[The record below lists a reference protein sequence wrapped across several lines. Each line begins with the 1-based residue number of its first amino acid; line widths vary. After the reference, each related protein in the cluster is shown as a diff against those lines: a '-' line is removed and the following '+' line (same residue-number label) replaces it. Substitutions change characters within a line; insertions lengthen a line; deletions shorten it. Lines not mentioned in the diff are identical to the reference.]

1 MKKLLYIPILL
12 TFILIIACGQNSA
25 EKKLNGNWYETENE
39 KISWEFYPDS
49 LVFID
54 EDNANVEWK
63 ATDSKIEFTYQT
75 FIWDSLG
82 KQVDTEDD
90 ILIDYKL
97 SENQDTL
104 LGTLTNSYG
113 KHKFG
118 LIRIKE

>member
-1 MKKLLYIPILL
+1 MKKLLYIPIFL
-12 TFILIIACGQNSA
+12 TFILIIACSQNSA
-25 EKKLNGNWYETENE
+25 EKKLNGKWYETENE

-63 ATDSKIEFTYQT
+63 ATNSKIEFTYQT

-104 LGTLTNSYG
+104 FGTLTNSYG